1 MSLNAYGGDDKV
13 GGHGAAG
20 AAAVGAL
27 HAAQAPRLR
36 SVAGSYAAW
45 KPDMDV
51 YLERV
56 GADGVHKRTMTDDSW
71 RKLALQVQSWSDE
84 ALAQALA
91 SIGVEDAAATTGGAA
106 GGATVATSSSTK
118 SAEPTSEQKEQRR
131 LVTAL
136 VERSRRTFGVIWA
149 ALPEELRVQA
159 AHVPQGF
166 AAGLWLW
173 LQQKFQN
180 TEQDSVGELL
190 AQWVVLRQEED
201 ESFDAYRARVNQI
214 KALLEHAKEPQSAR
228 MYVFTLLDKLQPRY
242 KQAVLALKASG
253 QLKEAEKIGWDN
265 VAAFINQHE
274 RSEQRFG
281 VDIAS
286 DSAAMAAAARGS
298 SSSSSEVPVGGMTG
312 HWQRGGGRPRRGGGG
327 GNRRY
332 DGARD
337 PRVCFRCSQKGH
349 IAENCPHPAKAGPQ
363 KRTDGPTSES
373 GEKASAATQLAVQ
386 TNRYGALSS
395 DDEDVAESNHNERS
409 CMTYADVAAGKAAAK
424 TNSSTSNHK
433 KTPDRQPSL
442 KKEATSSSS
451 SPPVQQKMKMT
462 KEPPVVTISL
472 DLALADDAW
481 GWDTMASSCC
491 SGNRERFSE
500 LHKRAAVPV
509 KLADGGIISVTHAGS
524 VPLRM
529 VTQSGRVVRVE
540 LHNVLYH
547 ERFASNLLSG
557 ELLTKKLGWEFHSTP
572 TETYA
577 LTPGGSRVNLSTRGR
592 VAVLMSAGPE
602 RACRALT
609 SGTGSVRDDAAD
621 QLVLLHERLCHMGWT
636 RMMNLLHGGKVEDHG
651 IDVAALGSS
660 SLSSAEKR
668 VRECVACV
676 KGRATR
682 TAFGHRGLDRGSRPG
697 ECLHMD
703 TYSVKVEREG
713 RLVQEYGLVVKDMY
727 SGYSWHDRFVSKDE
741 VADGIIKVVLRAET
755 QFGCRVKR
763 MYSDGGTEF
772 VNQKLKAFCDRS
784 GKEWHPTPART
795 QQLNGAA
802 ERTVRTFKDY
812 ERTMTQHAGGSVKL
826 WGRAAAH
833 AAFVW
838 NRTHI
843 SPDTKMTPY
852 EAMRGKKPSLK
863 HLRAVWGCDAYCHVP
878 KEQRGALSAKAE
890 PCIYLGHSEVQNA
903 AVVLLLSTKKVICS
917 RDVTY
922 RSSSFGFMRA
932 LQLGDAGVR
941 DALQLQDDELNEEA
955 DVKVG
960 GEQMEPSTSQRGL
973 QAAPSAARSSANDES
988 SVAADSEPEEW
999 KVESIVAQRRRNGR
1013 TEFKVHWAGFGSD
1026 EDSWEPESELSELEA
1041 LDVWQQKQPQ
1051 LPRRSTRNASKS
1063 VSSMEIGSSA
1073 AAAED
1078 DGEDEPQVHMA
1089 MSALRNL
1096 QLPEERAPPMDQ
1108 AAVMSAVAS
1117 GIAAL
1122 EQRTPKTY
1130 REAMA
1135 GSDAA
1140 KWTAALEKEMRSCT
1154 EKEVWVLVR
1163 RDELPKGANV
1173 LPCKEVFKI
1182 KLDEHGAVVEHKA
1195 RFTPKGF
1202 RQKHGVDYFETF
1214 ARTGQ
1219 YKTLRVK
1226 LSLDAKWDYELK
1238 QFDVPTAFLN
1248 SPVEEVVYMELPEG
1262 FEQPGM
1268 VCKLEKS
1275 LYGLKQ
1281 APRNWDKLIHGFIT
1295 GEMQFKATVSD
1306 PSLYYKRSRSGRL
1319 MMIYRFVDDMQGSHH
1334 REDEAEFEQCVKL
1347 LQQRFNIKQLKTATW
1362 MLGMRITRDR
1372 KARTITLDQELYI
1385 TKGLEKFGLEQCR
1398 VVSAPEAVGA
1408 AHDTNPTLDQP
1419 TDRQRY
1425 MEMTGTLMYA
1435 AISTRPDIAHAVHY
1449 LASHMQDPRQ
1459 RHMLAAERVFR
1470 YLAGTKEVGLIFGS
1484 RNGDTV
1490 GDSRGRRAQVQ
1501 VDVCAFAD
1509 ADWANDKGDRK
1520 SVSGWVAKL
1529 NGDPVS
1535 WSSKKQRVVAL
1546 STCEAELYAEA
1557 AAIQEVLWLRGL
1569 MEELGLH
1576 TQTGSIVYGDN
1587 QSTLAVSEN
1596 GVKGERTKH
1605 VDVKYHFV
1613 TETVERGAVKLRWIP
1628 TTQQQADLFTKAL
1641 AAPSFEV
1648 LRKQLMTR

>member
-1 MSLNAYGGDDKV
+1 MPKQARNTKRGSRVVHAKQLVQRQLEAALAQHAAAPALPLTELARRHGVSYHMLWRAWKKYATALAAGDADAMSDAAVSHRGGHNRTFTPLQESVLRDCVLAAAPAMGHQQIREAALQLAADVGVAGFRHGLRHRRAFTASDGFVSAFKQRNRLSSHRCALLRVSDREHAARDIDAECLDYVLTVQGAVDAYGAALVLNMDETPSQMCDMPVTAVVRTGVKEPARIKTSLPHQAQHHHLSLHQCRGQQAAAVRHRHGEDGSQLSQDHGGGVCRSARRAPVQVREGLDDDRHHGAVAAQCGASLHWRCSGRSAVGSLRVEIMQAIDMHGRLRRILSATLACAPVLESVLQPTWLVCLTALRCATRQVMSSNAYGGDDKV

-36 SVAGSYAAW
+36 SAAGGYAAW

-56 GADGVHKRTMTDDSW
+56 GADGVHKRAMTDESW

-91 SIGVEDAAATTGGAA
+91 SIGVEDAATTASGAA
-106 GGATVATSSSTK
+106 GGATAATGSSTK

-190 AQWVVLRQEED
+190 AQWVALRQEED

-281 VDIAS
+281 ADSAS
-286 DSAAMAAAARGS
+286 DSAAMAAAARGGS
-298 SSSSSEVPVGGMTG
+298 NSGRAPAGAGYVQVG
-312 HWQRGGGRPRRGGGG
+312 HRGGYGSRRGRG
-327 GNRRY
+327 GNRHY

-363 KRTDGPTSES
+363 QRAGGPTSEP
-373 GEKASAATQLAVQ
+373 GEKASAATQLAAQ

-395 DDEDVAESNHNERS
+395 DDEDVAEDNHNERS
-409 CMTYADVAAGKAAAK
+409 CMTYADVAAGKATAK
-424 TNSSTSNHK
+424 ANLPTSDRK

-442 KKEATSSSS
+442 EKEASSSSS
-451 SPPVQQKMKMT
+451 SPPLQQKMKT
-462 KEPPVVTISL
+462 TNATPAVTISL

-491 SGNRERFSE
+491 SGNRERFAE
-500 LHKRAAVPV
+500 LHKRAAVSV
-509 KLADGGIISVTHAGS
+509 KLADGSIVSVTHAGS

-529 VTQSGRVVRVE
+529 ATQSGRVVRVE
-540 LHNVLYH
+540 LHDVLYH

-557 ELLTKKLGWEFHSTP
+557 ELLTKKLGWQFHSTP

-577 LTPGGSRVNLSTRGR
+577 VTPGGSRVNLSARGR
-592 VAVLMSAGPE
+592 VAVLMSAGSE

-609 SGTGSVRDDAAD
+609 AGTGSVHDDATD

-636 RMMNLLHGGKVEDHG
+636 RMMNLLHGGKVTDHG
-651 IDVAALGSS
+651 IDVAALSTS

-668 VRECVACV
+668 VRECVACI

-682 TAFGHRGLDRGSRPG
+682 TAFGHRGLDRGTRPG

-741 VADGIIKVVLRAET
+741 VADGIIKLILRTET

-763 MYSDGGTEF
+763 IYSDGGTEF
-772 VNQKLKAFCDRS
+772 INQKLKAFCDRS

-812 ERTMTQHAGGSVKL
+812 ERSMTQHAGGTVKL

-843 SPDTKMTPY
+843 SADTGVTPY

-878 KEQRGALSAKAE
+878 KEQRSALSAKAE

-932 LQLGDAGVR
+932 LQLGDASVR
-941 DALQLQDDELNEEA
+941 DALQLQDAHLNEEA
-955 DVKVG
+955 DLAVG
-960 GEQMEPSTSQRGL
+960 GQQMEPATSQGGCRLLL
-973 QAAPSAARSSANDES
+973 QPHE
-988 SVAADSEPEEW
+988 
-999 KVESIVAQRRRNGR
+999 AQQTTNR
-1013 TEFKVHWAGFGSD
+1013 
-1026 EDSWEPESELSELEA
+1026 
-1041 LDVWQQKQPQ
+1041 QQQP
-1051 LPRRSTRNASKS
+1051 T
-1063 VSSMEIGSSA
+1063 
-1073 AAAED
+1073 
-1078 DGEDEPQVHMA
+1078 
-1089 MSALRNL
+1089 
-1096 QLPEERAPPMDQ
+1096 
-1108 AAVMSAVAS
+1108 
-1117 GIAAL
+1117 
-1122 EQRTPKTY
+1122 
-1130 REAMA
+1130 
-1135 GSDAA
+1135 
-1140 KWTAALEKEMRSCT
+1140 
-1154 EKEVWVLVR
+1154 
-1163 RDELPKGANV
+1163 
-1173 LPCKEVFKI
+1173 
-1182 KLDEHGAVVEHKA
+1182 
-1195 RFTPKGF
+1195 
-1202 RQKHGVDYFETF
+1202 
-1214 ARTGQ
+1214 
-1219 YKTLRVK
+1219 
-1226 LSLDAKWDYELK
+1226 
-1238 QFDVPTAFLN
+1238 
-1248 SPVEEVVYMELPEG
+1248 
-1262 FEQPGM
+1262 
-1268 VCKLEKS
+1268 
-1275 LYGLKQ
+1275 
-1281 APRNWDKLIHGFIT
+1281 
-1295 GEMQFKATVSD
+1295 
-1306 PSLYYKRSRSGRL
+1306 PSLKSGRW
-1319 MMIYRFVDDMQGSHH
+1319 R
-1334 REDEAEFEQCVKL
+1334 
-1347 LQQRFNIKQLKTATW
+1347 
-1362 MLGMRITRDR
+1362 
-1372 KARTITLDQELYI
+1372 
-1385 TKGLEKFGLEQCR
+1385 
-1398 VVSAPEAVGA
+1398 
-1408 AHDTNPTLDQP
+1408 
-1419 TDRQRY
+1419 
-1425 MEMTGTLMYA
+1425 
-1435 AISTRPDIAHAVHY
+1435 
-1449 LASHMQDPRQ
+1449 AS
-1459 RHMLAAERVFR
+1459 
-1470 YLAGTKEVGLIFGS
+1470 
-1484 RNGDTV
+1484 
-1490 GDSRGRRAQVQ
+1490 
-1501 VDVCAFAD
+1501 
-1509 ADWANDKGDRK
+1509 
-1520 SVSGWVAKL
+1520 
-1529 NGDPVS
+1529 
-1535 WSSKKQRVVAL
+1535 
-1546 STCEAELYAEA
+1546 
-1557 AAIQEVLWLRGL
+1557 
-1569 MEELGLH
+1569 
-1576 TQTGSIVYGDN
+1576 
-1587 QSTLAVSEN
+1587 
-1596 GVKGERTKH
+1596 
-1605 VDVKYHFV
+1605 
-1613 TETVERGAVKLRWIP
+1613 
-1628 TTQQQADLFTKAL
+1628 
-1641 AAPSFEV
+1641 
-1648 LRKQLMTR
+1648 